1 VEHDTQRAGIQII
14 LFVED
19 SPFYLSSLLPILY
32 RELVIE
38 TQAVIEDGLNEEH
51 RLLCTRARPK
61 ILLAHSFEEALTLYQ
76 RFKSNVLGVISDVR
90 FPRNGELD
98 GTSGIELLKHIKS
111 DRFDIPLLLASSEP
125 RNEKIATTIPAVFVD
140 KNSSKLNEE
149 IRSFLLGHLG
159 FGPFIFRMPDGRQVG
174 KATDLYTLE
183 QHVRKIPDESLL
195 FHSRRN
201 DFSRWLF
208 TLAEVDLANRVRPIR
223 DTDYQ
228 SLDAHRVHL
237 VELIHNQRM
246 QRQKGVIVNFD
257 KDRFE
262 PDTEFLKI
270 GKGSL
275 GGKARGLA
283 FISSQIHRR
292 SSLPEMF
299 ENVDIFVP
307 QTVALTTEGF
317 DDFIGMN
324 QLGAIIHEEVS
335 DEEIAGRFSAAAFP
349 QALREQL
356 SAMLG
361 PIRHPLAVRSSSLL
375 EDARFKAY
383 AGLYK
388 TYMLANDHT
397 DLNCRLD
404 QLIDA
409 IKMVYAS
416 TYFAAPRA
424 FAQRV
429 GHRIENEKM
438 AVMIQ
443 QVVGTRHGNHFYP
456 AISGV
461 AQSYNYYPFD
471 RTRPEDG
478 IASIALGL
486 GKAVMEGGKTLRF
499 SPRFPS
505 ILPQRSTVTDVL
517 ENAQHHFYSLEMG
530 AAICSLGVDDAVTL
544 AKREV
549 SDAVGEYPVR
559 SLSSTYDPQD
569 NRIRDR
575 YGPHGYPVVTFA
587 SVLKHQ
593 SLPLPGIIDFL
604 LSLGR
609 DEFGYPVEMEF
620 AMDLSPDRNRNAG
633 FAVLQV
639 RPMSARE
646 QMLDIDISARDLS
659 KAFCISQQAL
669 GNTISKEITDI
680 VYVKPG
686 AFDPARTVE
695 IARQIAQLNA
705 PLVQTGRK
713 YLLIGPGRWG
723 SADHWLGIP
732 VGWADICGVGVIVET
747 HHPKI
752 NAEPSQGSHFFHNI
766 TSLGIN
772 YLNVGKTT
780 DERLDWQYLST
791 LSTTQET
798 THVVRAAAK
807 RPLILKVDGRSSLGV
822 II

>member
-1 VEHDTQRAGIQII
+1 MKLEPNRSHASRFKIFHDLMRNKVRHILLISTSYEAWIMEEDCRLSEQIVHEYRGLNLSRPPRLTWVSSISDALELLGSRKFDFVINISRTADREAYRIGEQIKRTIPGMQVVLLTHEEALPDVIPAAHQRHCSIDHIFFWTGNAEILLAIIKSIEDQINVEHDTQRAGIRII

-51 RLLCTRARPK
+51 RLLCMRARPK

-478 IASIALGL
+478 IASMALGL

-587 SVLKHQ
+587 SVLNTRAF
-593 SLPLPGIIDFL
+593 PC
-604 LSLGR
+604 
-609 DEFGYPVEMEF
+609 
-620 AMDLSPDRNRNAG
+620 
-633 FAVLQV
+633 
-639 RPMSARE
+639 RE
-646 QMLDIDISARDLS
+646 S
-659 KAFCISQQAL
+659 
-669 GNTISKEITDI
+669 
-680 VYVKPG
+680 
-686 AFDPARTVE
+686 
-695 IARQIAQLNA
+695 
-705 PLVQTGRK
+705 
-713 YLLIGPGRWG
+713 
-723 SADHWLGIP
+723 
-732 VGWADICGVGVIVET
+732 
-747 HHPKI
+747 
-752 NAEPSQGSHFFHNI
+752 
-766 TSLGIN
+766 
-772 YLNVGKTT
+772 
-780 DERLDWQYLST
+780 
-791 LSTTQET
+791 
-798 THVVRAAAK
+798 
-807 RPLILKVDGRSSLGV
+807 
-822 II
+822 